1 MVSKMNVLYAA
12 DCRDRLEI
20 DENKLPIDLFKACE
34 KLDNLTII
42 KLPFGDNISGMCIK
56 EDNNKYYIAINS
68 KQTKGRQNFTL
79 AHELYHMF
87 YDNNKNSVICTEE
100 LGNRSITEKN
110 ADEFASFLLIPLRTL
125 LKNWNECGKKSL
137 LEKIIYMEQT
147 YAVSHKAMLYFLENY
162 GLISKEDVEKYEN
175 IEIKKS
181 AKKLGYDINLYNITK
196 DYYVSNRHIQ
206 KIEKAYDIGKIS
218 NGKKEEMLLNA
229 FRPDIVYG
237 I

>member
-1 MVSKMNVLYAA
+1 
-12 DCRDRLEI
+12 
-20 DENKLPIDLFKACE
+20 
-34 KLDNLTII
+34 
-42 KLPFGDNISGMCIK
+42 
-56 EDNNKYYIAINS
+56 
-68 KQTKGRQNFTL
+68 
-79 AHELYHMF
+79 
-87 YDNNKNSVICTEE
+87 
-100 LGNRSITEKN
+100 
-110 ADEFASFLLIPLRTL
+110 
-125 LKNWNECGKKSL
+125 
-137 LEKIIYMEQT
+137 MEQT

-175 IEIKKS
+175 IEIKKE

-196 DYYVSNRHIQ
+196 DYYVSNKHIQ